1 MITDSIKKLLVSSNI
16 ECDLDDWKLWK
27 RNAREKIDQIK
38 TNPRAHRIFQLH
50 HADKRSNEGQATT
63 DDGKLNSAT
72 HHTWTEKT
80 DQKLEAANQ
89 LEKEPPNL
97 DYSRSHIN
105 SREFDKTKI
114 KKNRKKSPAQTSPR
128 RRNNRAT
135 QKTETKRSTSTEK
148 SPPPST
154 TPDHTAKETS
164 RRRDKHLTQ
173 ITKRK
178 SRKTNPNRSDQMR
191 SRDR

>member
-1 MITDSIKKLLVSSNI
+1 MITDSIKKLLASSNI

-105 SREFDKTKI
+105 SREFDKTK
-114 KKNRKKSPAQTSPR
+114 KKNRKKSPAQTGPR

>member
-1 MITDSIKKLLVSSNI
+1 MITDSIKKLLASSNI

-105 SREFDKTKI
+105 SREFDKTK
-114 KKNRKKSPAQTSPR
+114 KKSEEIARANRPEKAQQS
-128 RRNNRAT
+128 RN
-135 QKTETKRSTSTEK
+135 TEDGNEKEHIDREISTSVDY
-148 SPPPST
+148 PG
-154 TPDHTAKETS
+154 HTAKETS